1 MCLPPASNVSKCPGL
16 WLLKTGYVYSLG
28 FTDDQ
33 VLLAQDHDD
42 MEYMV
47 RKLKEGY
54 EKRGFAIYLEKTKYV
69 CMEEGKEI
77 LRFEGVGGRNK
88 VMFRMYLFG

>member
-1 MCLPPASNVSKCPGL
+1 
-16 WLLKTGYVYSLG
+16 
-28 FTDDQ
+28 
-33 VLLAQDHDD
+33 